1 MTNPESTI
9 LSIYNTVEY
18 QQLKEYYSKST
29 IFSTLG
35 IARSENRHSAFLAW
49 LLDAAGDHKLGTE
62 PLKKL
67 LGLYSLLS
75 DNICNSLKMQLI
87 TGHYSL
93 VDVKVSTEET
103 LANYDGGQ
111 DVNDKLKRLDIV
123 CTFTIVPMN
132 AESADEASIK
142 AVLVIENKI
151 YSNEGTQGGRSQ
163 TQIYHECMS
172 AYCNMHGVEL
182 LEIFLTPNE
191 KQTPGCNEYCKL
203 TYQELLDSV
212 ITPLSFIKTDSH
224 TSLMI
229 SDYIRNLGVPAFNM
243 DDKGTPMEDY
253 TIMATSKEEIAR
265 LDALYLSDGFAD
277 LFTDTLLAKFK
288 DKAFSLCG
296 EDAQNRYRSIN
307 PDKLELLTEFWDAN
321 VNIFKAIMSY
331 VTPFSGMDCDFL
343 FKKSNRDNSKY
354 RVSYNGDY
362 IFPEKRALSKGMT
375 ALAIFHAYVRKNQDK
390 DLSIQDLNKAFPCK
404 DLNEYYYKNYYK
416 DIFYPYAEQLY
427 FDCANKTHNG
437 KDSRAVWDFHVKP
450 SQQLVISNGTQKVMA
465 VKMWRK
471 SDFERLLAHVMAH
484 QEWFDGITIEEA

>member
-1 MTNPESTI
+1 
-9 LSIYNTVEY
+9 
-18 QQLKEYYSKST
+18 
-29 IFSTLG
+29 
-35 IARSENRHSAFLAW
+35 
-49 LLDAAGDHKLGTE
+49 
-62 PLKKL
+62 
-67 LGLYSLLS
+67 
-75 DNICNSLKMQLI
+75 
-87 TGHYSL
+87 
-93 VDVKVSTEET
+93 
-103 LANYDGGQ
+103 
-111 DVNDKLKRLDIV
+111 
-123 CTFTIVPMN
+123 
-132 AESADEASIK
+132 
-142 AVLVIENKI
+142 
-151 YSNEGTQGGRSQ
+151 
-163 TQIYHECMS
+163 
-172 AYCNMHGVEL
+172 
-182 LEIFLTPNE
+182 
-191 KQTPGCNEYCKL
+191 
-203 TYQELLDSV
+203 
-212 ITPLSFIKTDSH
+212 
-224 TSLMI
+224 MI

-437 KDSRAVWDFHVKP
+437 KDSRAVWIFM
-450 SQQLVISNGTQKVMA
+450 SNLHNS
-465 VKMWRK
+465 W
-471 SDFERLLAHVMAH
+471 
-484 QEWFDGITIEEA
+484 